1 MMCCK
6 GKSPYLAV
14 FMLLILLEGCAGLV
28 PKADKAVTDDEKA
41 HAVKVKLGDAARSD
55 LPKEVLTGPL
65 LFDILL
71 GEIAGQRGRI
81 DVSGPSYLQ
90 AARLSSDPR
99 VAERAFKIA
108 LYGKDQKMAQA
119 AGQRWLE
126 LVPDNQEARRAL
138 IALALR
144 SGNIIE
150 AEKHLD
156 YLVSTTHESDEETY
170 SKLTAVLLREPD
182 KARTLQVVK
191 KLLSTRPDDANV
203 RLMYAKLAVSAEDWA
218 LAEQEVSHILSLR
231 PDWVQ
236 ALILHAQIQSKNG
249 QAKLAVRDLKKALAR
264 NSNDYELRL
273 AYARLLVDA
282 RDLKE
287 AIKQFEKLHN
297 KRPREG
303 QVVYSLALLY
313 LGEKDLSTAE
323 KYFQKL
329 VDLKYQQNTAYYY
342 LGAIAEDRNQPTR
355 ATENY
360 RKIEHGEHLLDA
372 QVRLA
377 KIEAESGRLD
387 EARGRLQNLRL
398 TQPAHTQRLVMVEA
412 ELLDDAGQTRAAYDL
427 YSQYL
432 ESLPNDLDIR
442 YSRSLIAEQLDYLD
456 VAEEDFKAILAV
468 EPDNVRALNA
478 YGYTLA
484 DRTTRFQEAY
494 QLIKRALD
502 QSPDDP
508 SIMDSMGWVQY
519 RLGNLQEARTYLGKA
534 YELTHDAEIAAHL
547 GEVLWFMGDK
557 DGARKL
563 WHAGTQVAPDNL
575 VLQETLKRLDP

>member
-1 MMCCK
+1 
-6 GKSPYLAV
+6 
-14 FMLLILLEGCAGLV
+14 MLLILLEGCAGLV